1 MMKMNF
7 ETPEMK
13 IERFVCENIVMTS
26 GVTAAENIKA
36 QFGSKMAEVGL
47 SDQELKIIITI

>member
-47 SDQELKIIITI
+47 SDQELKLIITI